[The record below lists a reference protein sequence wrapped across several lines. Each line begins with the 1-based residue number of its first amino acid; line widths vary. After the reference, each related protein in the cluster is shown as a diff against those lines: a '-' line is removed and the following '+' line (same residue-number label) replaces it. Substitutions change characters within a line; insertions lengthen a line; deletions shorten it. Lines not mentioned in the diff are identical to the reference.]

1 MQFTAMTASYKLIT
15 YLIRV
20 HGKLSQ
26 NVAPIKKRIIL
37 PF

>member
-1 MQFTAMTASYKLIT
+1 MQFTAMTARLEID

-26 NVAPIKKRIIL
+26 NGAAIKTE
-37 PF
+37 

>member
-1 MQFTAMTASYKLIT
+1 LIT

-26 NVAPIKKRIIL
+26 NGAPIKKRIIL

>member
-1 MQFTAMTASYKLIT
+1 MQFTAMTAHLEIDL

-26 NVAPIKKRIIL
+26 NGAAIKKRII
-37 PF
+37 